1 MTIFPFPGAS
11 KAQLSWQE
19 YISSD
24 RIIAFEAEFSIRTEG
39 TYYVYC
45 HLRVSQQ
52 VKRIVIRRNSSELFS
67 TLPSFTSNTK
77 GVVQMSGLA
86 EISRYSLLYVEAE
99 FNNSFPKKETYLDGR
114 KMNHLFPDF
123 FDKEQSPNSF
133 GMFLVS

>member
-1 MTIFPFPGAS
+1 MTIFPFPGAA

-19 YISSD
+19 YISSGS
-24 RIIAFEAEFSIRTEG
+24 IIASEAEFIIPTKG

-67 TLPSFTSNTK
+67 TLPSFTSNRK

-86 EISRYSLLYVEAE
+86 EISRSSLLYVEAE
-99 FNNSFPKKETYLDGR
+99 FNNSVVKTEPSIGKQ
-114 KMNHLFPDF
+114 MNHLFPDF